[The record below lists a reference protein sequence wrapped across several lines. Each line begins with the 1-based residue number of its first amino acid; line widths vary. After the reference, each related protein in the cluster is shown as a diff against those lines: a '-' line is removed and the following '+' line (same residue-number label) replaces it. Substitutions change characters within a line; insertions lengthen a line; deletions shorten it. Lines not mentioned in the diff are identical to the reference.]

1 MFHHSKDTDTI
12 ISFIIFPH
20 IIFFPVVLGMLFMT
34 FFLTQDPIKNHPSH
48 VIVIPLSSPFVFLI
62 QDSLLLFLW
71 QGRGGVLLTD
81 RSEAQA
87 SILQNVI

>member
-1 MFHHSKDTDTI
+1 
-12 ISFIIFPH
+12 
-20 IIFFPVVLGMLFMT
+20 MLFMT